1 MAHPE
6 RADVRVRRSDAD
18 EPAAAVVTAAH
29 GVALSGGAVAQV
41 LDLAVVGRQK
51 VTVVSNPAR
60 VCAGEDGGAISI
72 DQPGTRPD
80 RLGGGV
86 TCPDLWSRRRS
97 Q

>member
-18 EPAAAVVTAAH
+18 EPAAAVVTIAD

-51 VTVVSNPAR
+51 VAVVSNPAS
-60 VCAGEDGGAISI
+60 V
-72 DQPGTRPD
+72 QK
-80 RLGGGV
+80 V
-86 TCPDLWSRRRS
+86 TVSTEGSRRLRQYRGNRRQCTRVETAEQS
-97 Q
+97 P